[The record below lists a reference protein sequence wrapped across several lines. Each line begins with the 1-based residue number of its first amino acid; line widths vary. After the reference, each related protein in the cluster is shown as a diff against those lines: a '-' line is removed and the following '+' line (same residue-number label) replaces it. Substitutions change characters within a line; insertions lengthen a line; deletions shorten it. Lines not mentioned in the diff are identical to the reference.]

1 MSSSFL
7 SMLYPKEAI
16 EKAKKRGRAY
26 MCLICQRLT
35 GEKRIGELG
44 PMEDHI
50 LKNHV
55 SRDRVPFFCRL
66 CTFKCQTRYQMNHH
80 VEHYS
85 RHVTA
90 AKKMNITNHDE
101 WIVVSTVPYK
111 IGEEDM
117 AKFTQEESLLYFLKK
132 QSGEVMPG
140 EETSASEEAQVIM
153 QNPVVCQDSR
163 VQAIQTTA
171 VASQDSHMQAIRQNH
186 LPSQDSRFVQVT
198 RQPAYY
204 QGSMVSEVQQ
214 PQVISQY
221 TGAQNT
227 MVGWKNSSQILSP
240 VVNRRM
246 MMPREWSED
255 PVPTYQMFM
264 PNQHQRQMVSPQMVQ
279 PEPPTSQQ
287 WQTQYQVVV
296 EAPVR
301 NPNASPQG
309 ATEVLVA
316 AQPETTEV
324 SGRQEE
330 AEIKKSGEGSTADNQ
345 TERNLEHREIQ
356 VADIGNKVDEAVEN
370 ILPQLMGSDLDLI
383 SEIGSES
390 GTEVNKRKSPSI
402 DEEEEVAGSKKRKVE
417 EQKDAESS
425 QAGGSTVQISL
436 VAINGLV
443 EAIQRQ
449 TQCSLRAEKAAER
462 SEKALIEMT
471 CMLGKVVD
479 AFGEF
484 KNLIQE
490 RAADEQKREES
501 WLDREKRRT
510 EDCTKEIEAERRREA
525 RRRESEKKEREEL
538 KKLITDIKVGEKG
551 KKGVRSVVIKSKE
564 ETKGTDDKNKEEEK
578 ENKKTTI
585 KSVLGKSYTENS
597 IRDHSNK

>member
-1 MSSSFL
+1 MDIKIRN
-7 SMLYPKEAI
+7 MW
-16 EKAKKRGRAY
+16 RR
-26 MCLICQRLT
+26 
-35 GEKRIGELG
+35 
-44 PMEDHI
+44 
-50 LKNHV
+50 
-55 SRDRVPFFCRL
+55 RDRR
-66 CTFKCQTRYQMNHH
+66 
-80 VEHYS
+80 
-85 RHVTA
+85 
-90 AKKMNITNHDE
+90 
-101 WIVVSTVPYK
+101 
-111 IGEEDM
+111 
-117 AKFTQEESLLYFLKK
+117 K

-140 EETSASEEAQVIM
+140 EETSASEKAQVTM

-163 VQAIQTTA
+163 VQAI
-171 VASQDSHMQAIRQNH
+171 RQNH
-186 LPSQDSRFVQVT
+186 LPSQDSRLVQVT

-214 PQVISQY
+214 SQVISQY

-227 MVGWKNSSQILSP
+227 MVGWQNSSQILSP

-255 PVPTYQMFM
+255 PVPTYQMVM

-279 PEPPTSQQ
+279 PEPPSSQQ

-301 NPNASPQG
+301 NPSASPQG
-309 ATEVLVA
+309 A

-330 AEIKKSGEGSTADNQ
+330 AEIKKSGEESTADNQ

-370 ILPQLMGSDLDLI
+370 IVPQLMGSDLNLI

-402 DEEEEVAGSKKRKVE
+402 YEEEEVAGSKKRKVE

-449 TQCSLRAEKAAER
+449 T
-462 SEKALIEMT
+462 
-471 CMLGKVVD
+471 
-479 AFGEF
+479 
-484 KNLIQE
+484 
-490 RAADEQKREES
+490 
-501 WLDREKRRT
+501 
-510 EDCTKEIEAERRREA
+510 
-525 RRRESEKKEREEL
+525 
-538 KKLITDIKVGEKG
+538 
-551 KKGVRSVVIKSKE
+551 
-564 ETKGTDDKNKEEEK
+564 
-578 ENKKTTI
+578 
-585 KSVLGKSYTENS
+585 
-597 IRDHSNK
+597 